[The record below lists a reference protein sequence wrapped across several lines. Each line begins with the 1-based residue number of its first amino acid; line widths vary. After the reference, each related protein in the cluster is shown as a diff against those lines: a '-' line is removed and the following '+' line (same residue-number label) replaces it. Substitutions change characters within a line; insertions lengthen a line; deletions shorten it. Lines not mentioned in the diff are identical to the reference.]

1 MIKKVNQ
8 SVWKKI
14 NYEKSQLSDNNK
26 SFCNSNDGDDDSNN
40 SNVYS
45 SADDS
50 SVSSSDFGINEESY
64 NSSK

>member
-8 SVWKKI
+8 SLWKKI
-14 NYEKSQLSDNNK
+14 NYEKSKLSDNNN
-26 SFCNSNDGDDDSNN
+26 SICNSNDEDDDSYN

-45 SADDS
+45 SVDDS

-64 NSSK
+64 QSSK